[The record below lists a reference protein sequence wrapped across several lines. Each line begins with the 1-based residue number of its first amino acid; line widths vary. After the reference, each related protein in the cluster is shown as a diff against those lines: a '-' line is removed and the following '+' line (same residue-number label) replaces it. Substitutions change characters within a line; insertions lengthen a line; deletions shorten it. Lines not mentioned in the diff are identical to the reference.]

1 MAMNGIKWLWIVLL
15 GVAIGVMV
23 AQLLSYFGK
32 PPALTWLEK
41 IDHYGKVV
49 PRESVGSVKYIGVKK
64 SNASAEM
71 DSYVMT
77 FTALS
82 ERFERQTDKRAN
94 EKKTAAWHKIF
105 CTDKLKIIIS
115 QYDNSRVKVMVSGV
129 VYSNAGVRV
138 TATVCYLD

>member
-1 MAMNGIKWLWIVLL
+1 MAMNGIKWLWVVLL

-82 ERFERQTDKRAN
+82 ERFERQTDKRAKN
-94 EKKTAAWHKIF
+94 GGLA
-105 CTDKLKIIIS
+105 
-115 QYDNSRVKVMVSGV
+115 
-129 VYSNAGVRV
+129 
-138 TATVCYLD
+138 